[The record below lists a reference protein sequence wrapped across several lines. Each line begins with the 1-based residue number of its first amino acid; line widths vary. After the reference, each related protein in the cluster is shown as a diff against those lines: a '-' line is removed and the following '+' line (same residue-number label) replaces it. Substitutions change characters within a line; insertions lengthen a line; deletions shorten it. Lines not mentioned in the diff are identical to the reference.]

1 MVSLKASSTIYDLS
15 WLSLTLN
22 IMQFLISTKITSANL
37 LRTTVWTKQFYLSDE
52 KRWSCSGS
60 KRTMVRLVCVKT
72 FYWMVQNKYG
82 KFRQTIF
89 KNGKRKNNHSIV
101 WEEEQTYYLI
111 KICSSEFIDSI
122 EDDDNNHLS
131 RYQSIADKG
140 GCSSHRWWLQD
151 ITVL

>member
-1 MVSLKASSTIYDLS
+1 
-15 WLSLTLN
+15 
-22 IMQFLISTKITSANL
+22 
-37 LRTTVWTKQFYLSDE
+37 
-52 KRWSCSGS
+52 
-60 KRTMVRLVCVKT
+60 MVRLVYVKT

-140 GCSSHRWWLQD
+140 GM
-151 ITVL
+151 